1 MPKAADIINPLEDE
15 EQVAVLEYC
24 DIYKMPY
31 FHVNNE
37 LWTSSWKQKARA
49 KKLGTQSGV
58 PDLFIFI
65 PMGNNVVTGEPAY
78 KMVAVEMK
86 RRRGSTT
93 SESQKN
99 WGRILTQAAV
109 PHAVCK
115 GATEAIEFIKFAK
128 HYYGKAY
135 RKEQDMIRDFSEA
148 LMATLEGK
156 QS

>member
-1 MPKAADIINPLEDE
+1 MRAADVINPLEDD
-15 EQVAVLEYC
+15 EQVAVIEYC
-24 DIYKMPY
+24 EIYRMPF

-65 PMGNNVVTGEPAY
+65 PMGNNQVTGEPAY

-86 RRRGSTT
+86 RRKGSNT
-93 SESQKN
+93 SEAQKN
-99 WGRILTQAAV
+99 WGRIMTQAAV

-115 GATEAIEFIKFAK
+115 GATEAIEFIKFCK
-128 HYYGKAY
+128 QYYGKAY
-135 RKEQDMIRDFSEA
+135 RAEQDTIKNFSEA
-148 LMATLEGK
+148 LMAKLEGK
-156 QS
+156 QP

>member
-1 MPKAADIINPLEDE
+1 MAKAADVINPLEDD
-15 EQVAVLEYC
+15 EQIAVLEYC
-24 DIYKMPY
+24 EIFSMPY

-65 PMGNNVVTGEPAY
+65 PMGRNQVTNEPAY
-78 KMVAVEMK
+78 KMVAIEMK

-93 SESQKN
+93 SEEQKK
-99 WGRILTQAAV
+99 WGRIMNQAAV

-128 HYYGKAY
+128 QYYGKAY
-135 RKEQDMIRDFSEA
+135 RREQDTIKSFSEA
-148 LMATLEGK
+148 LMDTLGK
-156 QS
+156 KGK